1 MMPENSTSSSPSELY
16 RFLSGN
22 DFMDAYGI
30 HSINNNYD
38 FAGGIISN
46 NNHHL
51 GNNSSGSSFNGGS
64 SAFYQYNDVSD
75 ITDNLNQ
82 IPQARALAASKN
94 HREAEKRRRERINS
108 HLNKLRSL
116 LPCNSK
122 TDKASL
128 LAKVIQHVKELK
140 QQTMEISEL
149 ELFPS
154 ETDEISVQ
162 AAGDYS
168 VDGRSILKAS
178 LCCEDRSDLLP
189 ELIETLKSLRLKTLR
204 AEMSTLGGRVRNVFL
219 VTGEEDHQDHRSN
232 IESIGFLRDALKT
245 VMDRS
250 NSNDRSKRR
259 RMVDRRPITATSVIT
274 TTT

>member
-1 MMPENSTSSSPSELY
+1 MMPENLTSSSPSELY

-30 HSINNNYD
+30 HSMNNNYD
-38 FAGGIISN
+38 FTGGIISN
-46 NNHHL
+46 NNHYL
-51 GNNSSGSSFNGGS
+51 GNNSRGSSFNGGS

-219 VTGEEDHQDHRSN
+219 VTGEEDHQDHQSN

-259 RMVDRRPITATSVIT
+259 RMVDRRSITATSVIT

>member
-1 MMPENSTSSSPSELY
+1 MMPENFTSSSPSEVY

-30 HSINNNYD
+30 HSMNNNYD
-38 FAGGIISN
+38 FSGG
-46 NNHHL
+46 NNHRL
-51 GNNSSGSSFNGGS
+51 GNSSSSSSFNGGS
-64 SAFYQYNDVSD
+64 SSSFYQYNDVSD
-75 ITDNLNQ
+75 ITDSLNQ

-154 ETDEISVQ
+154 ETDEITVQ
-162 AAGDYS
+162 AAGNYS
-168 VDGRSILKAS
+168 GDGRSILKAS

-219 VTGEEDHQDHRSN
+219 VTGEESHQDHQSN

-245 VMDRS
+245 VIDRS

-259 RMVDRRPITATSVIT
+259 RMVDRRTITAATSVIT

>member
-1 MMPENSTSSSPSELY
+1 MMPADNLSSSSELY

-30 HSINNNYD
+30 HSMNNNYD
-38 FAGGIISN
+38 FAGGI
-46 NNHHL
+46 NHHHI
-51 GNNSSGSSFNGGS
+51 GNNSSSFSTGGS
-64 SAFYQYNDVSD
+64 SFYQYNDVSD

-162 AAGDYS
+162 AGDYS
-168 VDGRSILKAS
+168 GDGRSILKAS

-219 VTGEEDHQDHRSN
+219 VTGEEDHQDHQSN

-245 VMDRS
+245 VVDRS

-259 RMVDRRPITATSVIT
+259 RMVDRRTITESSMATTIT